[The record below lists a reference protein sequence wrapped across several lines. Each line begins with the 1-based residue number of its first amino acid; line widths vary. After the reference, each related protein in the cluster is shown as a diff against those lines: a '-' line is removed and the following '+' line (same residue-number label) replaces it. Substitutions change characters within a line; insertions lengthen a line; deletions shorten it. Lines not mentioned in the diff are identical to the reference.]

1 MEPLFR
7 SALRFS
13 VLSAEGATSREP
25 GVESGLGRTKPQEY
39 TKNRSSSE
47 PRFRSWRSQLRNLP
61 RRARP
66 SLHPAK
72 NSFVLR
78 WMAGFN
84 PEEALR
90 IYSRRRFRPEGQIP
104 KIGIWAEG
112 AGEDSRQMASF
123 RGDSCRSFR
132 AQPRGGDQSLGL
144 RPARPDSTPGFY

>member
-78 WMAGFN
+78 WMAGF
-84 PEEALR
+84 
-90 IYSRRRFRPEGQIP
+90 SPEGQIP